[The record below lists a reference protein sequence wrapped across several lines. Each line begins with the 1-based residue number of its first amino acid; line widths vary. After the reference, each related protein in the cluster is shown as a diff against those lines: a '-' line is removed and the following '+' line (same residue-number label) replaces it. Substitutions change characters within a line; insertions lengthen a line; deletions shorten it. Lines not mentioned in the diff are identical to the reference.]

1 MAVRIAEISLEGLPP
16 QPPIHLQPKRVNLLY
31 GRNENG
37 KTRLVEFILA
47 SLLRSSAKMSMRK
60 VDAAGF
66 VRVNGVAEAEGL
78 RFSPRGRFKLEDY
91 LPAPQAGLPPQLARL
106 LVVKGAEN
114 ELQANA
120 PGGLGRT
127 ALNEYLSNQG
137 IIDLILERV
146 PKSTQQSQILGGR
159 VSGALTGSVKKR
171 KETLE
176 RLAVIE
182 DLFKEID
189 SQLSDG
195 PLGQFAERHLQIDTA
210 IAGQKTAR
218 QHYVNKLAADQA
230 DWKRQSDEM
239 PSHEV
244 LHIEADI
251 REETRLKEEIDR
263 LIRECSQKE
272 KLAEN
277 YRWLE
282 AALQTYQAQHAVNP
296 EVPLWVFPLLAGLS
310 VVATV
315 ILAFFNFPWAALVT
329 ALAALLTGFLSY
341 RSLRLQSEASLAAPE
356 NKVIATEFERRFMS
370 RCNGVTDLQVKKN
383 ALERD
388 MSLLQTQSELLKKS
402 RVDCRELGR
411 SIDTRLALWLGDHN
425 SVREGREAALNEL
438 QTRRA
443 RVDETLVRV
452 EYALKHTPVAPVAGG
467 EIGQADEYDPQKLT
481 DLEDEAA
488 AVRQQM
494 DEINRQKTSLKQRIC
509 DFTGES
515 VTVSLDELIPGL
527 QTLRAD
533 LEHTARQ
540 LTAEIAA
547 GIAVTQA
554 AQELREGEDSSLQSA
569 LNDPQISLPVR
580 ALTGRYNH
588 IDLAGDHL
596 DVSDAYQTF
605 RLDELSTGA
614 QEQVLLGLRI
624 GMASRLFSGQPLFL
638 ILDDAFQHSDW
649 RRRPAM
655 VDEILRLAKAGW
667 QVFYLTMDDHL
678 RDLFLEKTPPVMGD
692 DFLSFSFEE

>member
-1 MAVRIAEISLEGLPP
+1 MAVRIAEISLDGLPP

-47 SLLRSSAKMSMRK
+47 SLLRSSAKMSMRR
-60 VDAAGF
+60 VEAAGF

-120 PGGLGRT
+120 PGGLGRA

-137 IIDLILERV
+137 IIDMILERV
-146 PKSTQQSQILGGR
+146 PKSTQQAQILGGR
-159 VSGALTGSVKKR
+159 VNGALTGSVKKR

-176 RLAVIE
+176 RLAVVT
-182 DLFKEID
+182 DLFVEID
-189 SQLSDG
+189 TQLSDG
-195 PLGQFAERHLQIDTA
+195 PLGQLAERHHQIDA
-210 IAGQKTAR
+210 AMAGQKTAR

-230 DWKRQSDEM
+230 DWQRQSDEM

-251 REETRLKEEIDR
+251 REELRLKEEIDR
-263 LIRECSQKE
+263 LIREVSQKE
-272 KLAEN
+272 QLAEN

-296 EVPLWVFPLLAGLS
+296 EVPPWVFPLLAGLS

-329 ALAALLTGFLSY
+329 ALAALITGFFSY
-341 RSLRLQSEASLAAPE
+341 RGLRQQSEANLAAPE
-356 NKVIATEFERRFMS
+356 NRVIASEFERRFKS
-370 RCNGVTDLQVKKN
+370 RCVGVTDLQMKKS

-388 MSLLQTQSELLKKS
+388 MSMLQTQSDLLKKS
-402 RVDCRELGR
+402 RVDCRDLSR
-411 SIDTRLALWLGDHN
+411 SIDTRLALWLGDHS
-425 SVREGREAALNEL
+425 SVREGRDAALKEL

-443 RVDETLVRV
+443 RVDEALVRV

-467 EIGQADEYDPQKLT
+467 ETNRAEEYDPQKLT

-515 VTVSLDELIPGL
+515 VTVNLDELIPAL
-527 QTLRAD
+527 QTLRSD

-540 LTAEIAA
+540 LTAEITA

-569 LNDPQISLPVR
+569 LNDPQINLPVR

-596 DVSDAYQTF
+596 EVSDAYQTF

-667 QVFYLTMDDHL
+667 QIFYLTMDDHL
-678 RDLFLEKTPPVMGD
+678 RDLFLEKTPPLMGD